1 MKIVLIGFMGTG
13 KTTVAPILA
22 AKLRL
27 EVVEMDDLI
36 VAKAG
41 GKSIAGIF
49 ESGGEAEFR
58 KLEIAISQD
67 LGNRDNLVISTGG
80 GVVTSEIAMDYLTR
94 EATVVELNASFETV
108 IKRIDPKTPRP
119 LFQNQTQAQ
128 VLYEERKPLYS
139 SYAAI
144 HVVTDG
150 KSIEEVAEE
159 TFTQINKMESL

>member
-22 AKLRL
+22 AKLGL

-41 GKSIAGIF
+41 AKSIEEIF
-49 ESGGEAEFR
+49 KSGGETEFR
-58 KLEIAISQD
+58 ELEMAVSQNLAD
-67 LGNRDNLVISTGG
+67 HDNLVISTGG
-80 GVVTSEIAMDYLTR
+80 GVVTSKASMDYLTR
-94 EATVVELNASFETV
+94 GAAVVELGASFETV
-108 IKRIDPKTPRP
+108 IKRIDPKMPRP
-119 LFQNQTQAQ
+119 LFQDQAQ
-128 VLYEERKPLYS
+128 ARALYEQRKPLYS

-150 KSIEEVAEE
+150 KSVDEVAEDAL
-159 TFTQINKMESL
+159 NKIKKVKSS